1 MDRTELVNKV
11 EELLE
16 TFKDQ
21 VEVVEDKNETIIYGY
36 NFKDYLQIKIKDEIE
51 IIIREWRWKMSQ
63 NNIY

>member
-51 IIIREWRWKMSQ
+51 IIIRE
-63 NNIY
+63 